1 MEIPKSFLG
10 YKRENGRA
18 GTRNHVII
26 LPVDDISN
34 ACAEAVANNIK
45 GTMALPH
52 SYGRLQ
58 FGADLDLHFRTMI
71 GTGSNPNVAAVIV
84 IGIEPKWT
92 KKIVDG
98 IAKTGKPVEGF
109 HIERTGDIGTVMKA
123 SKKAQEFVMWAS
135 EKQREE
141 CPMSDLWI
149 SVKCGESDTTSGL
162 AANPTVGNLMDKLE
176 PMGVHLCF
184 GETSE
189 LTGAETVC
197 AKRGATPEA
206 SEKFMKTWNSYN
218 DFILKEATDD
228 LSESQP
234 TAGNIAG
241 GLTTIEEKAFGNFQ
255 KIGSCKFIDVLE
267 PAEEPTKGK
276 GLYFMDTSS
285 AAAECVTLQAAAGF
299 NIHLFPTGQGNIV
312 GNPIEPV
319 VKLTANPLTVKGMG
333 EHIDCDVSKI
343 LSREMTMSEA
353 GDELIKSM
361 IRVANGRLTCAE
373 ALGHKE
379 FVMTKALQ
387 KCLKTHLFKLMLFKK
402 YLVIV
407 PGIILAFVLY
417 TLSQGFNNIIGIE
430 LLGYTKSPISTAM
443 IAILIGIILG
453 NIFLET
459 KGFLIGIDFT
469 QKYILKIGIICLGIQ
484 LKPFEFLKFGT
495 IAIPLIIVCIISV
508 LIVVKLLIKRLKIS
522 TRMAYLISIGSTV
535 CGTTAIM
542 ATAPIIEQTKVR
554 SRMQ

>member
-45 GTMALPH
+45 GTIALPH

-58 FGADLDLHFRTMI
+58 FGADLELHFRTMI
-71 GTGSNPNVAAVIV
+71 GTAKNPNVAAAII

-92 KKIVDG
+92 KRIVDEV
-98 IAKTGKPVEGF
+98 AKTGKPVEGF
-109 HIERTGDIGTVMKA
+109 SIEGAGDIETIMKA
-123 SKKAQEFVMWAS
+123 SKKAQEFSMWAS

-141 CPMSDLWI
+141 CPISDLWI

-162 AANPTVGNLMDKLE
+162 ASNPTVGNLMDKLE
-176 PMGVHLCF
+176 PLGVHLCF

-197 AKRGATPEA
+197 EKRGKTPEA
-206 SEKFMKTWNSYN
+206 QEKFKKTWNEYN

-255 KIGSCKFIDVLE
+255 KIGSRQFVDVLT
-267 PAEEPTKGK
+267 PAEEPQKGP

-285 AAAECVTLQAAAGF
+285 AAAECVTLQAAGGF
-299 NIHLFPTGQGNIV
+299 NIHLFPTGQGNII

-319 VKLTANPLTVKGMG
+319 VKLTANPLTAVKMS

-343 LSREMTMSEA
+343 LSREMNLDQA
-353 GDELIKSM
+353 GDELIKATL
-361 IRVANGRLTCAE
+361 RAANGRLTCAE
-373 ALGHKE
+373 ALGHRE
-379 FVMTKALQ
+379 FVMTK
-387 KCLKTHLFKLMLFKK
+387 
-402 YLVIV
+402 
-407 PGIILAFVLY
+407 LY
-417 TLSQGFNNIIGIE
+417 
-430 LLGYTKSPISTAM
+430 
-443 IAILIGIILG
+443 
-453 NIFLET
+453 
-459 KGFLIGIDFT
+459 
-469 QKYILKIGIICLGIQ
+469 
-484 LKPFEFLKFGT
+484 
-495 IAIPLIIVCIISV
+495 
-508 LIVVKLLIKRLKIS
+508 
-522 TRMAYLISIGSTV
+522 
-535 CGTTAIM
+535 
-542 ATAPIIEQTKVR
+542 R
-554 SRMQ
+554 SA

>member
-45 GTMALPH
+45 GTIALPH

-58 FGADLDLHFRTMI
+58 FGADLELHFRTMI
-71 GTGSNPNVAAVIV
+71 GTAKNPNVAAAII

-92 KKIVDG
+92 KRIVDEVT
-98 IAKTGKPVEGF
+98 KTGKPVEGF
-109 HIERTGDIGTVMKA
+109 SIEGAGDNETIMKA
-123 SKKAQEFVMWAS
+123 SKKAQEFSMWAS

-141 CPMSDLWI
+141 CPISDLWI

-162 AANPTVGNLMDKLE
+162 ASNPTVGNLMDKLE
-176 PMGVHLCF
+176 PLGVHLCF

-197 AKRGATPEA
+197 EKRGKTPEA
-206 SEKFMKTWNSYN
+206 QEKFKKTWNEYN

-255 KIGSCKFIDVLE
+255 KIGSRQFVDVLT
-267 PAEEPTKGK
+267 PAEEPQKGP

-285 AAAECVTLQAAAGF
+285 AAAECVTLQAAGGF
-299 NIHLFPTGQGNIV
+299 NIHLFPTGQGNII

-319 VKLTANPLTVKGMG
+319 VKLTANPLTAVKMS

-343 LSREMTMSEA
+343 LSREMNLDQA
-353 GDELIKSM
+353 GDELIKATL
-361 IRVANGRLTCAE
+361 RAANGRLTCAE
-373 ALGHKE
+373 ALGHRE
-379 FVMTKALQ
+379 FVMTK
-387 KCLKTHLFKLMLFKK
+387 
-402 YLVIV
+402 
-407 PGIILAFVLY
+407 LY
-417 TLSQGFNNIIGIE
+417 
-430 LLGYTKSPISTAM
+430 
-443 IAILIGIILG
+443 
-453 NIFLET
+453 
-459 KGFLIGIDFT
+459 
-469 QKYILKIGIICLGIQ
+469 
-484 LKPFEFLKFGT
+484 
-495 IAIPLIIVCIISV
+495 
-508 LIVVKLLIKRLKIS
+508 
-522 TRMAYLISIGSTV
+522 
-535 CGTTAIM
+535 
-542 ATAPIIEQTKVR
+542 R
-554 SRMQ
+554 SA

>member
-45 GTMALPH
+45 GTIALPH

-58 FGADLDLHFRTMI
+58 FGADLELHFRTMI
-71 GTGSNPNVAAVIV
+71 GTAKNPNVAAAII

-92 KKIVDG
+92 KRIVDEV
-98 IAKTGKPVEGF
+98 AKTGKPVEGF
-109 HIERTGDIGTVMKA
+109 SIEGAGDIETIMKA
-123 SKKAQEFVMWAS
+123 SKKAQEFSMWAS

-141 CPMSDLWI
+141 CPISDLWI

-162 AANPTVGNLMDKLE
+162 ASNPTVGNLMDKLE
-176 PMGVHLCF
+176 PLGVHLCF

-197 AKRGATPEA
+197 EKRGKTPEA
-206 SEKFMKTWNSYN
+206 QEKFKKTWNEYN

-255 KIGSCKFIDVLE
+255 KIGSRQFLDVLT
-267 PAEEPTKGK
+267 PAEEPQKGP

-285 AAAECVTLQAAAGF
+285 AAAECVTLQAAGGF
-299 NIHLFPTGQGNIV
+299 NIHLFPTGQGNII

-319 VKLTANPLTVKGMG
+319 VKLTANPLTAVKMS

-343 LSREMTMSEA
+343 LSREMNLDQA
-353 GDELIKSM
+353 GDELIKAT
-361 IRVANGRLTCAE
+361 IRAANGRLTCAE
-373 ALGHKE
+373 ALGHRE
-379 FVMTKALQ
+379 FVMTK
-387 KCLKTHLFKLMLFKK
+387 
-402 YLVIV
+402 
-407 PGIILAFVLY
+407 LY
-417 TLSQGFNNIIGIE
+417 
-430 LLGYTKSPISTAM
+430 
-443 IAILIGIILG
+443 
-453 NIFLET
+453 
-459 KGFLIGIDFT
+459 
-469 QKYILKIGIICLGIQ
+469 
-484 LKPFEFLKFGT
+484 
-495 IAIPLIIVCIISV
+495 
-508 LIVVKLLIKRLKIS
+508 
-522 TRMAYLISIGSTV
+522 
-535 CGTTAIM
+535 
-542 ATAPIIEQTKVR
+542 R
-554 SRMQ
+554 SA

>member
-1 MEIPKSFLG
+1 MVVSIAIDMKSLQNVWEGNSAGAIIPASDRTRTMLKIFDPIIFPKAISWLFFNALINDAASSGRLVPRAIIVKPITSSDTPSNSAIVWELFTVKS
-10 YKRENGRA
+10 A
-18 GTRNHVII
+18 PTRRTIRPI
-26 LPVDDISN
+26 K
-34 ACAEAVANNIK
+34 K
-45 GTMALPH
+45 GTIALPH

-58 FGADLDLHFRTMI
+58 FGADLELHFRTMI

-92 KKIVDG
+92 KRIVDG

-141 CPMSDLWI
+141 CPISDLWI

-162 AANPTVGNLMDKLE
+162 ASNPTVGNLMDKLE
-176 PMGVHLCF
+176 PLGVHLCF

-189 LTGAETVC
+189 LTGAEKVC
-197 AKRGATPEA
+197 ATRGATKEA
-206 SEKFMKTWNSYN
+206 SDKFMKTWSAYN
-218 DFILKEATDD
+218 DFILKEATND

-255 KIGSCKFIDVLE
+255 KIGSCKFVDVLE

-319 VKLTANPLTVKGMG
+319 VKLTANPLTVKSMG

-343 LSREMTMSEA
+343 LSREMNLSEA
-353 GDELIKSM
+353 GDKLIETTL
-361 IRVANGRLTCAE
+361 RVANGRLTCAE
-373 ALGHKE
+373 ALGHRE
-379 FVMTKALQ
+379 FVMTK
-387 KCLKTHLFKLMLFKK
+387 
-402 YLVIV
+402 
-407 PGIILAFVLY
+407 LY
-417 TLSQGFNNIIGIE
+417 
-430 LLGYTKSPISTAM
+430 
-443 IAILIGIILG
+443 
-453 NIFLET
+453 
-459 KGFLIGIDFT
+459 
-469 QKYILKIGIICLGIQ
+469 
-484 LKPFEFLKFGT
+484 
-495 IAIPLIIVCIISV
+495 
-508 LIVVKLLIKRLKIS
+508 
-522 TRMAYLISIGSTV
+522 
-535 CGTTAIM
+535 
-542 ATAPIIEQTKVR
+542 R
-554 SRMQ
+554 SA